1 MHTLIRRF
9 LILTLL
15 AFTVTGCVDDSLWQD
30 ERWIYGELKPAKDY
44 FSFNTVDEVL
54 IDIDYGKSA
63 CRALIAISVDD
74 PSYTGPDG
82 ETLYDDEKAVFKVFL
97 DENGRFNGRVAIPT
111 YSNNIYI
118 HATRPG
124 LSPIVITPIK
134 NREATAYVADYAAN
148 DADDNG
154 GDSGSLSGVYP
165 PGYSPE
171 AQAEDERLG
180 RFAVF
185 ADNNGYKIWE
195 APRNNWGNSDSKLY
209 TIMNWTGQ
217 RFARVVETDYTKN
230 FENQYFNNQGL
241 IDDLSG
247 LEHDKDDLDLGDID
261 VIQRF
266 LWAGNSTK
274 PDPAV
279 DNSKYQTTTS
289 GINTVIPYEYVNDEG
304 VTMTVTGA
312 HVWIRFLAEGARYM
326 NSVGY
331 YYYPTD
337 NPPEDVSQIRRF
349 IAIPNASLLGS
360 GKEGQP
366 FRGVDVPDVG
376 FSDAGYCGY
385 DRKFIPFAINQRVK
399 LLYYDEATGEISD
412 LFPPGYTIGYFISP
426 KEGRDKNV
434 VSRDNNYPTSNPL
447 NTTMTIESGF
457 KYSNTAFNPTTDNDK
472 RHRFIAL
479 NYKDYLIYGLEDSS
493 PGNGGDYSYDDII
506 FAIETDPEGI
516 ANNEDYYTIND
527 DGNGAMSEYRTYAF
541 EDIWPDGGDYDLNDV
556 VVDHHRRITFTPE
569 NYVTAIADTFRI
581 MQPDNAATYRD
592 AFAINLPNTS
602 YNSIKLFV
610 DDSQTDV
617 FQSHYEEGTNSL
629 IFSRNTMADVNRK
642 FIMLRTFDDKVLK
655 LTEAVLDQKDADGV
669 VRNILNPF
677 IVSQYKDGDQ
687 KRIEIHL
694 PKHEATPYADG
705 DLIGTK
711 DDAFYVN
718 KDGLH
723 PFALSIPRGI
733 RSGPKP
739 HYILKR
745 AEEGFKY
752 GEVIYPDFY
761 KWVVDK
767 NNNYS
772 DWYLYYRTS
781 KDSR

>member
-63 CRALIAISVDD
+63 RRALIAISVDD

-97 DENGRFNGRVAIPT
+97 DENGRFNGRLAIPT

-124 LSPIVITPIK
+124 LSPLVITPIK
-134 NREATAYVADYAAN
+134 NREATVYVADYAAN
-148 DADDNG
+148 DADDND

-241 IDDLSG
+241 IDDFS
-247 LEHDKDDLDLGDID
+247 LETGDDILNESDISA
-261 VIQRF
+261 IKRF
-266 LWAGNSTK
+266 LWNGSETK
-274 PDPAV
+274 PSPAV
-279 DNSKYQTTTS
+279 THPQYVTNTK
-289 GINTVIPYEYVNDEG
+289 GVNTVIPYEYVNDEG
-304 VTMTVTGA
+304 KTIQVAGA
-312 HVWIRFLAEGARYM
+312 HVWIKLLFEGARYM
-326 NSVGY
+326 NTIGY

-337 NPPEDVSQIRRF
+337 NPPQNINDLPRY
-349 IAIPNASLLGS
+349 IAIPNASLPGS
-360 GKEGQP
+360 GNEGKP
-366 FRGVDVPDVG
+366 FRVNFND
-376 FSDAGYCGY
+376 DAGGWDDFWGY
-385 DRKFIPFAINQRVK
+385 DKKFVPYSYFSRVQ
-399 LLYYDEATGEISD
+399 LLYHYTEGGESKISP
-412 LFPPGYTIGYFISP
+412 LFPPGYTIGYFITS
-426 KEGRDKNV
+426 KEGTE
-434 VSRDNNYPTSNPL
+434 TSNPV
-447 NTTMTIESGF
+447 NTTMTINNSF
-457 KYSNTAFNPTTDNDK
+457 KYSNTVLNSDSK
-472 RHRFIAL
+472 HRFIAM
-479 NYKDYLIYGLEDSS
+479 NYKKDVVFGIED
-493 PGNGGDYSYDDII
+493 GNDESYDDII
-506 FAIETDPEGI
+506 FVVETDPAGI
-516 ANNEDYYTIND
+516 AYDEDYYTIND

-592 AFAINLPNTS
+592 AFAINMPNTS

-694 PKHEATPYADG
+694 PKHEATPYADA
-705 DLIGTK
+705 DLIGSK
-711 DDAFYVN
+711 DDAFYVK
-718 KDGLH
+718 KDGFH

-745 AEEGFKY
+745 EDEGFDF
-752 GEVIYPDFY
+752 GEVIYPDFN
-761 KWVVDK
+761 KWVKEGGDK
-767 NNNYS
+767 YS